1 MSAFDYLDSIGG
13 RGYDIARKSIHFRF
27 YCLHTSA
34 GWLASVIL
42 HLTDLTGIWEFV
54 FASILFVIAWTIL
67 RMGQVEIS
75 LVLGFIFDL
84 AIPLQYH
91 FHPTLSETHA
101 QHLEQYWPLFIFGT
115 MIEFVAFLFMHP
127 DLFTL
132 VVCMKT
138 TTLLGIWL
146 GRDDKGGFLTTK
158 LKERGIS
165 PEDIG
170 LAPVIS
176 SNSKEKREA
185 KPKRGATVGEP
196 KPAKESSSERRKKM
210 RKQDNSKDDERE
222 ESKTSS
228 KDKKD
233 KLNKGKFKPDS
244 RSKKEKKNAKEQK
257 EKQTEKE
264 NNPTSKSSEPS
275 STTPSSASSTSLPS
289 SANGNSDENS
299 QSSPEAPS
307 TTSSAS
313 SVASTPNQQESET
326 ATPSVMPSSPKLTS
340 TSSCGDR
347 VLKAEKESG
356 ANEIAPEGNEG
367 GEGGN
372 GRNRYD
378 SKGFKGNLM
387 PIRKK
392 MHSGPGGI
400 LQGNVSKKPSGAS
413 GNREGGEGNGSNG
426 HDSKGFKGNLM
437 PVRKQARP
445 EPSFRWQRL

>member
-146 GRDDKGGFLTTK
+146 GRDDKGGFVGSTK

-196 KPAKESSSERRKKM
+196 KPAKESSSERRKS
-210 RKQDNSKDDERE
+210 RRNE
-222 ESKTSS
+222 KT
-228 KDKKD
+228 
-233 KLNKGKFKPDS
+233 
-244 RSKKEKKNAKEQK
+244 R
-257 EKQTEKE
+257 
-264 NNPTSKSSEPS
+264 
-275 STTPSSASSTSLPS
+275 
-289 SANGNSDENS
+289 
-299 QSSPEAPS
+299 
-307 TTSSAS
+307 
-313 SVASTPNQQESET
+313 
-326 ATPSVMPSSPKLTS
+326 
-340 TSSCGDR
+340 
-347 VLKAEKESG
+347 
-356 ANEIAPEGNEG
+356 
-367 GEGGN
+367 
-372 GRNRYD
+372 
-378 SKGFKGNLM
+378 
-387 PIRKK
+387 
-392 MHSGPGGI
+392 
-400 LQGNVSKKPSGAS
+400 
-413 GNREGGEGNGSNG
+413 
-426 HDSKGFKGNLM
+426 
-437 PVRKQARP
+437 
-445 EPSFRWQRL
+445 